1 MSLRVTESFTPVK
14 SGSDK
19 KTSQWPWTAKLL
31 GQAVKK
37 GIQEGKT
44 QEEPKIFMCEPCN
57 SLPHFT
63 LLSPLPCCT
72 GPRTPGSLPS
82 PPSFLP
88 PLHPRVRASGSPPGS
103 GTGSREIFREKEG
116 RPGLAEPV
124 PGNSRSPRCGLCV
137 AAAWWGR
144 KGKLASVSSTFS
156 RSTPASSWSS
166 PVLGSLLFT

>member
-1 MSLRVTESFTPVK
+1 MSLRVSESFTPVK

-88 PLHPRVRASGSPPGS
+88 PLHPLAALPEVLPGAALDLARFFARRKDGPDWRSLCRETRGVRAVVSVWLQRDG
-103 GTGSREIFREKEG
+103 EG
-116 RPGLAEPV
+116 
-124 PGNSRSPRCGLCV
+124 
-137 AAAWWGR
+137 
-144 KGKLASVSSTFS
+144 KVS
-156 RSTPASSWSS
+156 
-166 PVLGSLLFT
+166 